1 MSEWKLIHE
10 ERYALRV
17 HEEMHKLEVFMD
29 EQGQFSFEL
38 PELGINLFVSAIEL
52 WKIAKEVMK
61 HAEGDGE

>member
-38 PELGINLFVSAIEL
+38 PEL
-52 WKIAKEVMK
+52 KIAKEVMK